1 MKRILAFMAV
11 CGLAGLVG
19 ACETAGTDDAATATE
34 DRTVE
39 AVSASATTEL
49 SVRVGETTMWVH
61 PGLARATRN
70 GREMLVL
77 TGRTSRNVVSGAAR
91 DGLTA
96 GGTWAKTGIRT
107 FEATWGTDG
116 AAALLA
122 GAPALLDVTML
133 PSKGRPDTLTGRVV
147 ARPMLASTAAATASL
162 SQDVTPI
169 ATTAGTVFRVH
180 GQATGKVTALTL
192 KIGVEPVASVASGK
206 TFQADLSEDQVTRL
220 IGKGAAVVANLK
232 VSGKAAVVQG
242 QLVLRLGSFGVT
254 DEDPAATWPGTPD
267 TVALKGLLE
276 QASAGLLYGSE
287 SDYPYVVFVIPGG
300 WKAPVTAATVKT
312 VLAPIYVPRAE
323 SMALADRTVQ
333 ASTLDGIL
341 GRYVTP
347 ADWWGD
353 AEKAQADRYQQF
365 IDVLSQ
371 GLIGASAFR
380 VGPADPFNGLS
391 PDIDV
396 FVIGGTP
403 NGDLVGVWTVSIET

>member
-1 MKRILAFMAV
+1 MQRFTACVAIFTMAGTLA
-11 CGLAGLVG
+11 
-19 ACETAGTDDAATATE
+19 ACEAAGTAEAGSEARTA
-34 DRTVE
+34 E

-49 SVRVGETTMWVH
+49 SARAGETTMWVH

-70 GREMLVL
+70 GHDVLVL
-77 TGRTSRNVVSGAAR
+77 TGRTSRNVVGGEAR
-91 DGLTA
+91 GGLAA

-122 GAPALLDVTML
+122 GAPVLLDVTMT

-147 ARPMLASTAAATASL
+147 ARPMLAGTAVAGVAL

-169 ATTAGTVFRVH
+169 ATTAGTVYRIH
-180 GQATGKVTALTL
+180 GQATGKVTALTVRL
-192 KIGVEPVASVASGK
+192 GADAVPATTAGK
-206 TFQADLSEDQVTRL
+206 AFQADLTEAQLT
-220 IGKGAAVVANLK
+220 AAVGTGASVVASLK
-232 VSGKAAVVQG
+232 VSGHAAVVSAK
-242 QLVLRLGSFGVT
+242 LVLRVVEFGVT
-254 DEDPAATWPGTPD
+254 DQDPAATWPGTPGAA
-267 TVALKGLLE
+267 ALKGLLE
-276 QASAGLLYGSE
+276 QASAGLLYSSE

-300 WKAPVTAATVKT
+300 WKTPVTAGNVKA
-312 VLAPIYVPRAE
+312 VVAPIYVARAE

-341 GRYVTP
+341 GRYVSP
-347 ADWWGD
+347 QDWWGD
-353 AEKAQADRYQQF
+353 AEKQQAVRYQGL

-371 GLIGASAFR
+371 GLVGVEAFR
-380 VGPADPFNGLS
+380 VGPADPYNGLS

-403 NGDLVGVWTVSIET
+403 DGDLVGVWTVSIET